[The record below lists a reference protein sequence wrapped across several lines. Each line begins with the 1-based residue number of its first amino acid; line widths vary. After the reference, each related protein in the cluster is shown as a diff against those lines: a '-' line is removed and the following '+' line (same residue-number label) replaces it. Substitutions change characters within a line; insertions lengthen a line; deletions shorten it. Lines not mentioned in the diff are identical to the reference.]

1 VHGSP
6 SPSVRREGDVAGDD
20 GGGHILVVDDEPALL
35 RVLTAGL
42 EARGYSVRAAAT
54 AKEALDLA
62 AVDEPDVTLLDLSLP
77 DLDGIDVCRHL
88 RRSTRHPII
97 VLTADGAE
105 DRKVEALDAGADDYV
120 TKPFSLPELLARV
133 RVALRHRAYLS
144 SALDNDAIHVGAL
157 TIDVDAHVALLGG
170 QELDLTPKEFALLT
184 LLARNAGKVL
194 THNTVLEQ
202 VWGPAQ
208 SRDTLRT
215 HVQQLRRKLGDGPG
229 HPRILTEPG
238 IGYRLAGPD
247 D

>member
-1 VHGSP
+1 MHGSR
-6 SPSVRREGDVAGDD
+6 SPSVTREGDGVGDN
-20 GGGHILVVDDEPALL
+20 GGHILVIDDEPALL

-62 AVDEPDVTLLDLSLP
+62 AVDEPDVTLLDLGLP

-88 RRSTRHPII
+88 RRSSRHPII

-144 SALDNDAIHVGAL
+144 SVLDHDAIQVGAL
-157 TIDVDAHVALLGG
+157 TVDVDAHVAVLEG
-170 QELDLTPKEFALLT
+170 EEMDLTPKEFALLT

-215 HVQQLRRKLGDGPG
+215 HVQQLRRKVGDGPT
-229 HPRILTEPG
+229 HPRLLTEPG
-238 IGYRLAGPD
+238 IGYRLVGPD